1 MNYSFLFPG
10 QGSQK
15 VGMGLDFFQ
24 SSDIAKKRFEEA
36 SELLGRD
43 LAKICFE
50 GPEETLIATQNT
62 QPAIFTIEAIICD
75 ILAEKGI
82 YPSYVAGHS
91 LGEYGALYA
100 AGFIS
105 FREGIS
111 LVVRRGEL
119 MGKACAARP
128 GSMAVILGLP
138 KKRIEELCSTVTT
151 GVVVCANENS
161 LDQTVIS
168 GETGAVKDA
177 CELLK
182 ASGAKRAMLLPVS
195 GAFHSPLMQQ
205 AVDEFTDFIAPFSF
219 KAPRCPV
226 ISNVTAQLESS
237 PEKIKDLLLQQ
248 LISPVRWVDGME
260 LLLTLEHGVLLETG
274 PGSVLR
280 NLVKKCNDSLNV
292 LPCDTATNV
301 FSLAC

>member
-105 FREGIS
+105 FSEGIS

-248 LISPVRWVDGME
+248 LVSPVRWVDGME

>member
-36 SELLGRD
+36 NGLVGRD

-50 GPEETLIATQNT
+50 GPEETLMATQNT
-62 QPAIFTIEAIICD
+62 QPGIFTLEAIICD

-82 YPSYVAGHS
+82 TPAYVAGHS
-91 LGEYGALYA
+91 LGEYSALYA

-105 FREGIS
+105 FSEAIS
-111 LVVRRGEL
+111 LVVKRGEL

-128 GSMAVILGLP
+128 GTMAVIMGLP
-138 KKRIEELCSTVTT
+138 KDRIKEICAAVTT
-151 GVVVCANENS
+151 GIVVSANENS
-161 LDQTVIS
+161 IDQTVIS
-168 GETGAVKDA
+168 GEKGAVNDA
-177 CELLK
+177 CERLK
-182 ASGAKRAMLLPVS
+182 ASGAKRAMLLPVA

-205 AVDEFTDFIAPFSF
+205 AADEFTDFIAPYSF

-226 ISNVTAQLESS
+226 ISNVTAQLETS
-237 PEKIKDLLLQQ
+237 PERVKELLLKQ
-248 LISPVRWVDGME
+248 LISPVRWVDGMN
-260 LLLTLEHGVLLETG
+260 LLLGLDHGVLLETG

-280 NLVKKCNDSLNV
+280 NLIKKFNAELNV

-301 FSLAC
+301 FSLAR